1 MTGQGDRTV
10 RNVLQAVLI
19 ACVAVGLAPAALAQ
33 GADEA
38 ARCEQRFDELRG
50 LFERVFASEESLYE
64 RVDRIATRLDELA
77 VSGQPV
83 CFEGESEG
91 CVESEAGLT
100 TNHNDANGLDTVYA
114 AFRAQRRQYNE
125 YLAFFDAACVE
136 AGHGSWG
143 AGESPPPWS
152 EDEGVGEAVGLLRE
166 ALISEREWLGSVY

>member
-1 MTGQGDRTV
+1 M
-10 RNVLQAVLI
+10 RNMLQAMLI
-19 ACVAVGLAPAALAQ
+19 ACVAVSLAPAAHAQ

-38 ARCEQRFDELRG
+38 ARCEHRFDELRG
-50 LFERVFASEESLYE
+50 LFGRVFASEDSVYE

-83 CFEGESEG
+83 CLEGESEG
-91 CVESEAGLT
+91 CVEAEASLT
-100 TNHNDANGLDTVYA
+100 TNHNDGNDLDTAYA

-125 YLAFFDAACVE
+125 YLAFFDTACVE

-152 EDEGVGEAVGLLRE
+152 EDEGIDETVELLRE
-166 ALISEREWLGSVY
+166 ALLSEREWLGSVY